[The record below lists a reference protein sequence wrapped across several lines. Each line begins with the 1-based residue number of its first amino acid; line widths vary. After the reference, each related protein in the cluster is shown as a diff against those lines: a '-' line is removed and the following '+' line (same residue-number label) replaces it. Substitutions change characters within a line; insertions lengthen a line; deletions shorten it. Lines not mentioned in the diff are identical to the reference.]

1 MNGSSRGPVAPPFP
15 CYKPVMDGNA
25 AWAGRAERALT
36 PNYRQQ
42 PIALVRGEGVRVWDA
57 EGKEYLDFLGG
68 VAVNALGHC
77 HPALVRALEEQAR
90 TLWHVSNH
98 YFIPRQVELAE
109 ALLAVTPFARRA
121 FFCNSGAE
129 ANEVMLKL
137 ARKYHADLGHPE
149 RNEIVACHDSFHGRT
164 LFTVTVGGQ
173 EKYRRGFEPL
183 VPGVRHVPYG
193 DVAAL
198 EAALDERTAA
208 LILEPILG
216 ESGVVP
222 PPDRYLVAAR
232 ELTRRRGVLLCL
244 DEIQTGMGRTGRM
257 WAHEW
262 DGLDPDLLS
271 AAKGIAGGFPMGAL
285 LASEEVG
292 AHLSPGSHGSTFG
305 GNPLACAV
313 ALAVLGELRGGVLE
327 RSVEVGARLRAGLE
341 RLQAGGRVERIR
353 GRGMLLGVVVRG
365 VSAPEVM
372 RRAREGGLLVNAIG
386 DDVLRLAPPLTLTP
400 AEADLAVERLGAA
413 IAAAPAQP

>member
-1 MNGSSRGPVAPPFP
+1 ME
-15 CYKPVMDGNA
+15 GNA
-25 AWAGRAERALT
+25 AWAERAQRVLT

-77 HPALVRALEEQAR
+77 HPRLVRALEEQAR
-90 TLWHVSNH
+90 QLWHVSNH

-109 ALLAVTPFARRA
+109 ALLAATPFARRA

-137 ARKYHADLGHPE
+137 ARKVHADRGHPE
-149 RNEIVACHDSFHGRT
+149 RNEIVSCRDSFHGRT

-173 EKYRRGFEPL
+173 EKYQHGFEPL

-198 EAALDERTAA
+198 EQALDERTAA

-222 PPDRYLVAAR
+222 PPEGYLAAAR
-232 ELTRRRGVLLCL
+232 EITRRKGALLCL
-244 DEIQTGMGRTGRM
+244 DEIQTGVGRTGRM

-262 DGLDPDLLS
+262 EGVIPDLMTS
-271 AAKGIAGGFPMGAL
+271 AKALGGGFPIGAL
-285 LASEEVG
+285 LASEEIG
-292 AHLSPGSHGSTFG
+292 AHLTPGSHGSTFG

-313 ALAVLGELRGGVLE
+313 ALAVLEELRGGLLE
-327 RSVEVGARLRAGLE
+327 RSREIGARLRAGVE
-341 RLQAGGRVERIR
+341 RLRATGRVTLVR
-353 GRGMLLGVVVRG
+353 GRGMLLGVVLTGVRA
-365 VSAPEVM
+365 SDVM
-372 RRAREGGLLVNAIG
+372 TRAREGGLLVNAIG
-386 DDVLRLAPPLTLTP
+386 EDVLRLAPPLTLG
-400 AEADLAVERLGAA
+400 AGEADLAVERLAA
-413 IAAAPAQP
+413 ALAAAPAGA